1 MKRPL
6 PLAML
11 VGLALASAGC
21 PPAQPPVPKGYF
33 GPTISPQEVVNS
45 VNANNDRIAT
55 IWAAGD
61 FEAEIHSDPQHR
73 EKSDFLNG
81 ELVLLYRA
89 PNQILLVG
97 KKDVAGR
104 IFEIGSNGDAYW
116 MTARGQTDTCWW
128 GRYAT
133 IANLD
138 PKAIP
143 IRPDLLL
150 DVLGVGPID
159 SDMLRQPV
167 PVMRFNNDADAY
179 MMVWSLQ
186 SPQYWLAEREIWYDR
201 QTFLPR
207 LVNLFDANGRVVLS
221 AYLSDHLPLG
231 GSADSATPATGPS
244 AQAPPSVATSFRLFF
259 PDTGTRLTFHLNKLK
274 PTNNGIPND
283 HSFRFDPDLA
293 GVGHVVRVDQ

>member
-1 MKRPL
+1 M
-6 PLAML
+6 LAS
-11 VGLALASAGC
+11 LALASGGC
-21 PPAQPPVPKGYF
+21 PPAQQAAPSGYF
-33 GPTISPQEVVNS
+33 GPTIPPQTLVNS
-45 VNANNDRIAT
+45 VNANNERITT

-73 EKSDFLNG
+73 YKSDFLNG

-89 PNQILLVG
+89 PNQMLLVG

-133 IANLD
+133 IDKLD
-138 PKAIP
+138 PKAMP

-150 DVLGVGPID
+150 QVLGVGRID
-159 SDMLRQPV
+159 SDMLREPV

-179 MMVWSLQ
+179 MMVWSFHG
-186 SPQYWLAEREIWYDR
+186 PQYWMAEREIWYDR

-207 LVNLFDANGRVVLS
+207 LVNLFDADGRVVLS
-221 AYLSDHLPLG
+221 AYLSDHLPLQ
-231 GSADSATPATGPS
+231 SPSDVAAPATGPVP
-244 AQAPPSVATSFRLFF
+244 QAPPSVATSFRLFF
-259 PDTGTRLTFHLNKLK
+259 PDTGTRLSFHLNKLK
-274 PTNNGIPND
+274 PDNNGIPND

-293 GVGHVVRVDQ
+293 GVGHVVRVDQGN